1 MQDNYWLTLLL
12 YLVSPLL
19 IGLSMLRLRGRW
31 LGATIALLCVTAPFT
46 MTDIVLLTTE
56 PTSFYCGLVSF
67 WTFGLVVAVLA
78 FLHISYSEHIRSSPT
93 TVERPRYTRAV
104 SSFLFMFCVVIVACW
119 LIGLFP
125 PFYNAGQVGRRA
137 FWIAS
142 AVIAAGAGAWSF
154 RVNLRRPD
162 K

>member
-1 MQDNYWLTLLL
+1 MQDSYWLTLLL

-46 MTDIVLLTTE
+46 VTDIVLLTAK
-56 PTSFYCGLVSF
+56 PTSFYCGVISF
-67 WTFGLVVAVLA
+67 WTFGVVVAVLA
-78 FLHISYSEHIRSSPT
+78 FLHVSYSEHIRSSPT
-93 TVERPRYTRAV
+93 TGKRPQYARAV
-104 SSFLFMFCVVIVACW
+104 SSFIFMFCVVIVACW
-119 LIGLFP
+119 LIGQFP
-125 PFYNAGQVGRRA
+125 PFYNAGDVGRQL

-142 AVIAAGAGAWSF
+142 TLIAAGAGAWSF
-154 RVNLRRPD
+154 RVNLRRAG